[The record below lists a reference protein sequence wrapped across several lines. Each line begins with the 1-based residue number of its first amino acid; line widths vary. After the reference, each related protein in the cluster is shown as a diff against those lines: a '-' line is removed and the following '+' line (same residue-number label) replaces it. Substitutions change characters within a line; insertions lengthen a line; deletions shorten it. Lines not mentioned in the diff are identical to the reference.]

1 MGVAISKQD
10 AVVTNL
16 VGQLKAKDENG
27 NIRDLNIGD
36 VIRNGEEI
44 IFTANDTFTIEY
56 ADGTRLTEQN
66 AQPSAQPQPDA
77 SAADVAQFANEG
89 VDAEIAALQAQ
100 ILAGDDPTANLPAT
114 AAGAGTAGNQ
124 GGFDYISV
132 ARDGS
137 EVLAS
142 AGYDTSGFEQTAIT
156 TQEEILLEDLPL
168 VGPTL
173 DSGTATL
180 SDANLPTGTTPSS
193 TALTQTGNLSFSAAA
208 GVASLTL
215 DGIAIVSDGV
225 FDGPVSINTEYGVLT
240 ISAVDLINGNI
251 SYSFTL
257 NSAVDHSSSD
267 DFSQAF
273 NLILTDLEGNS
284 VGNTLT
290 ISVLDDAPSGQDDI
304 NSVDEDSLLAI
315 SGNLLDNDV
324 QGADTAQ
331 VTAAGSGG
339 NLDNAISNQ
348 SQVSGSY
355 GLLTLNA
362 DGSYSYQINSTAQA
376 VQALAQGESLTE
388 TFSYLLTDAD
398 GDTSIQT
405 LTITITGTNDVPVIS
420 TPQPGEADGAVREA
434 GQFDDGSIDPGTPS
448 VSGQLSASDVDNGA
462 VLIWSG
468 SADSPLGSFSIDA
481 TTGAWNYQL
490 DNAAADGLLEGE
502 IRTETFSVTVTDEF
516 GASAEQL
523 VTITIIGTNDA
534 PILSADSSG
543 SLTEDV
549 DIINGILSD
558 SGALS
563 FTDVDIGDS
572 HVVSSSYNG
581 DASWSGGALDQATQD
596 ALAQGFSADN
606 SGWSYEIANSLVQF
620 LAIGETITLSFTLTV
635 TDDFGA
641 SDSQQV
647 TLTITGTNDAPVLS
661 IDMSGAV
668 TEDVDVINGMLSDSG
683 DLSFTD
689 VDINDGH
696 SVSSSYNNDVSWTN
710 NPPLDQAIQDALA
723 AGFSVD
729 NSGWNYEIAN
739 SLVQFL
745 AVGETIT
752 LSFDVSVDDGNGGTD
767 TETVTVTITGTND
780 APVLSIDMSGAVTE
794 DVDVING
801 MLSDSGDLSFTDVDI
816 NDGHSVSS
824 SYNNDVSWTNNP
836 PLDQATQD
844 ALAAGFSVD
853 NSGWNY
859 EIANSLVQFL
869 AVGETITLSFDVTVD
884 DGNGG
889 TDTETVTVTIT
900 GTNDA
905 PVLSIDMSG
914 AVTED
919 VDVIN
924 GMLSDSGDLSF
935 TDVDINDGHS
945 VSSSYNN
952 DVSWTNNPPLDQ
964 ATQDALAAGFSVD
977 NSGWNYEIANS
988 LVQFLAVGETITLSF
1003 DVTVDDGNGG
1013 TDTETVTVTITGTN
1027 DAPVLSID
1035 MSGAVTEDVDVIN
1048 GMLSDSG
1055 DLSFTDV
1062 DINDGHSV
1070 SSSYNNDV
1078 SWTNNPPL
1086 DQAIQDA
1093 LAAGFSVDN
1102 SGWNYEIANSLVQF
1116 LAVGETITLS
1126 FDVSVDDGNGGT
1138 DTETVTVTITGTNDA
1153 PVLSIDMSGAVT
1165 EDVDVIN
1172 GMLSDS
1178 GDLSFTDVDINDGH
1192 SVSSSYNN
1200 DVSWTNNPPL
1210 DQATQDAL
1218 AAGFSVDNSGWNYEI
1233 ANSLVQF
1240 LAVGETITLSFDVTV
1255 DDGNGGTDTET
1266 VTVTIT
1272 GTNDAPVLSIDM
1284 SGAVTEDVDVIN
1296 GMLSDSGDLSFTD
1309 VDINDGHSVGSSY
1322 NNDVSWTN
1330 NPPLDQATQD
1340 ALAAGFSVDNS
1351 GWNYE
1356 IANSLVQ
1363 FLAVGETITLSFDVT
1378 VDDGNGGTDT
1388 ETVTVTITGT
1398 NDAPVLSIDMS
1409 GAVTEDVDVING
1421 MLSDSGDL
1429 SFTDVDINDG
1439 HSVGSS
1445 YNNDVSWTNNPPLD
1459 QATQDALAAGFSVDN
1474 SGWNYEIA
1482 NSLVQFLAVGETIT
1496 LSFDVSVDDGN
1507 GGTDTETV
1515 TVTIIGTND
1524 APVLTIDMSGAVT
1537 EDVDV
1542 INGMLSDSGD
1552 LSFTD
1557 VDINDGHSVGSSYNN
1572 DVSWTNNPP
1581 LDQATQDALAA
1592 GFSVDN
1598 SGWNYEIA
1606 NSLVQFLA
1614 VGETITLSFDVTV
1627 DDGNGGTD
1635 TETVTVTITGTN
1647 DAPVLSIDMSGAVTE
1662 DVDVINGMLSDSGD
1676 LSFTDVDINDGH
1688 SVSSSYNNDV
1698 SWTNNPPLD
1707 QAIQDA
1713 LAAGF
1718 SVDNSGWNYEIA
1730 NSLVQFLAVGETI
1743 TLSFDVSVDDGNGGT
1758 DTETVTVTIT
1768 GTNDAPVLSID
1779 MSGAVTEDVDVING
1793 MLSDS
1798 GDLSFTD
1805 VDINDGHS
1813 VGSSYNNDV
1822 SWTNNPPLDQATQD
1836 ALAAGFS
1843 VDNSGWNYEIAN
1855 SLVQF
1860 LAVGETITLSFDVS
1874 VDDGNG
1880 GTDTETVTVTITG
1893 TNDAPVLTIDMSGA
1907 VTEDVDVINGML
1919 SDSGDLSFTDVDI
1932 NDGHS
1937 VSSSYNNDVSWTNN
1951 PPLDQ
1956 ATQDALAAGFS
1967 VDNSGWNYEI
1977 ANSLV
1982 QFLAVGETITLSFD
1996 VSVDD
2001 GNGGTDTETVTVTIT
2016 GTNDAPVLSID
2027 MSGAVTED
2035 VDVING
2041 MLSDSGDLSF
2051 TDVDINDGHSVSSSY
2066 NNDVS
2071 WTNNPPLD
2079 QATQDA
2085 LAAGFS
2091 VDNSGWN
2098 YEIANSL
2105 VQFLAVGET
2114 ITLSFDVT
2122 VDDGNGG
2129 TDTETVTVTITGTN
2143 DAPVLSIDMSGAVTE
2158 DVDVINGML
2167 SDSGDLSFTDVDI
2180 NDGHSVGSSYNN
2192 DVSWTNNPPLD
2203 QATQDALAAGFSVD
2217 NSGWNYEIANSLVQ
2231 FLAVGETITLSFD
2244 VSVDD
2249 GNGGTDTETV
2259 TVTITGTNDAPVL
2272 SIDMSGAVT
2281 EDVDVINGMLSDSGD
2296 LSFTD
2301 VDINDGHSVSSS
2313 YNNDVSWTNNP
2324 PLDQAIQD
2332 ALAAGF
2338 SVDNSGW
2345 NYEIANSLVQF
2356 LAVGETITLSFDVS
2370 VDDGNGGTDT
2380 ETVTVTITG
2389 TNDAP
2394 VLSIDMSGAVTE
2406 DVDVINGMLSDSGD
2420 LSFTDVDINDG
2431 HSVGSSYNNDVSW
2444 TNNPPLDQATQDALA
2459 AGFSVD
2465 NSGWNYEIANSLVQF
2480 LAAGETIT
2488 LSFDVSVDDG
2498 NGGTDTE
2505 TVTVTIT
2512 GTNDAPV
2519 LTIDMSGA
2527 VTEDVDVING
2537 MLSDSGDLS
2546 FTDVDINDGH
2556 SVSSSYN
2563 NDVSWTNNPPLDQA
2577 TQDALAA
2584 GFSVDNSGWNYEIAN
2599 SLVQFLA
2606 VGETITLS
2614 FDVTVD
2620 DGNGGTDTETVTVT
2634 ITGTN
2639 DAPVLSIDMS
2649 GAVTEDVDVING
2661 MLSDSGDLSF
2671 TDVDINDGHSV
2682 SSSYND
2688 DATWSNNIPLDPA
2701 LISALEAGFSVDNSG
2716 WNYEIANSL
2725 VQFLA
2730 AGETITLSFDV
2741 TVDDGNGGTDTET
2754 VTITI
2759 NGTNDPVEG
2768 EFAKEIWV
2776 PASLLQL
2783 SDPYLAGYPLNI
2795 DVPTD
2800 VDATDEISITNLS
2813 LEFIDPAETAELG
2826 SIWYWD
2832 DGEQMLVQYDFDNPE
2847 ALSAAELGSL
2857 VYMPGNN
2864 GDIEEQLDISLT
2876 FTVNSGTDQVD
2887 GDFIIHAVPGNS
2899 LGGESVTIGD
2909 GSSPLTSGNDQDAIL
2924 SISGGFADA
2933 INLAPSAG
2941 SLDLFTDFQKSPFA
2955 IPIPGNERDI
2965 DTTAGSKRET
2975 EVSVRLTINGITFIV
2990 LLADPV
2996 DNIEQTWFYDADTG
3010 LMKASIGYNQIV
3022 QESDNSITLAD
3033 YLTLN
3038 PAQAADQWT
3047 ITYFDND
3054 GGSYQAR
3061 YVQAVFTHE
3070 LLPDDAITI
3079 TGSDDIDNLIF
3090 GSTQGDSLTGA
3101 NQSDEIVG
3109 REGNDTIKGLEGDDQ
3124 LLGGAG
3130 NDHIFA
3136 GTGAD
3141 YLVGGPG
3148 SDRLDAGSD
3157 NDRDILIWDA
3167 GSADGSTDEVYNF
3180 APNTDALD
3188 LSDILVNEENGVL
3201 DDYLDFSFVNGNT
3214 IITVDTTGAGGDSV
3228 TIVLNG
3234 VDLSTE
3240 YGTTDEGLIIQ
3251 SLISDGALL
3260 VTQPVVQA
3268 SLPEP
3273 NYTYLSE
3280 EQLVP

>member
-27 NIRDLNIGD
+27 NIRDLSIGD
-36 VIRNGEEI
+36 LIRNGEEI

-66 AQPSAQPQPDA
+66 AQPSAQPQPDSA
-77 SAADVAQFANEG
+77 AADVAQFANSG

-124 GGFDYISV
+124 GDFGYV
-132 ARDGS
+132 AVDRDGS
-137 EVLAS
+137 ELLAS
-142 AGYDTSGFEQTAIT
+142 AGYDTSGFDQTAIT

-168 VGPTL
+168 TGPTL
-173 DSGTATL
+173 NSGAATL
-180 SDANLPTGTTPSS
+180 SDANLPTGTTPSP

-215 DGIAIVSDGV
+215 DGVSIVSGGV
-225 FDGPVSINTEYGVLT
+225 FNGPVSINTEYGVLT
-240 ISAVDLINGNI
+240 INAVDLINGNI

-324 QGADTAQ
+324 QGGDTAQ

-339 NLDNAISNQ
+339 NLDNAVSNQ

-362 DGSYSYQINSTAQA
+362 DGSYNYQINSAAQA

-388 TFSYLLTDAD
+388 VFSYLLTDAD
-398 GDTSIQT
+398 GDTSVQT

-434 GQFDDGSIDPGTPS
+434 GQFDDGSIDPGTPG

-481 TTGAWNYQL
+481 ATGAWNYQL

-543 SLTEDV
+543 SITEDV
-549 DIINGILSD
+549 DVINGILSD
-558 SGALS
+558 SGSLSFTDVDIGDSHVVNSSYNGDVSWSGGALDQATQDALAAGFSADNSGWSYDIANSLVQFLAVGETITLSFTLTVTDAFGASDSQLVTLTINGTNDGPIINPPGEGDADGTVREAGQFDDSSVDPGTPGVSGQLSASDVDNGADLTWSGSADSPLGSFSVDAATGAWNYQLDNAAVDGLLEGEIRTETFTVTVTDEYGASAEQLVTITIIGTNDAPILSADASGAFIEDLDVINGMLSDSGSLS

-596 ALAQGFSADN
+596 ALAAGFSADN
-606 SGWSYEIANSLVQF
+606 SGWSYDIANSLVQF
-620 LAIGETITLSFTLTV
+620 LAVGETITLSFTLTV
-635 TDDFGA
+635 TDAFGA
-641 SDSQQV
+641 SDSQPV

-668 TEDVDVINGMLSDSG
+668 TEDVDVVAGMLSDSG

-689 VDINDGH
+689 VDINDSH
-696 SVSSSYNNDVSWTN
+696 SVGSSYNGDVLWSGGA
-710 NPPLDQAIQDALA
+710 LDQATQDALA

-729 NSGWNYEIAN
+729 NAGWSYDIAN

-767 TETVTVTITGTND
+767 TNTVTVTITGTND

-794 DVDVING
+794 DVDVVAG

-816 NDGHSVSS
+816 NDSHSVGS
-824 SYNNDVSWTNNP
+824 SYNGDVLWSGGA
-836 PLDQATQD
+836 LDQATQD

-853 NSGWNY
+853 NAGWSY
-859 EIANSLVQFL
+859 DIANSLVQFL

-889 TDTETVTVTIT
+889 TDTDTVTVTIT

-919 VDVIN
+919 VDVVA

-935 TDVDINDGHS
+935 TDVDINDSHS
-945 VSSSYNN
+945 VGSSYNG
-952 DVSWTNNPPLDQ
+952 DVLWSGGALDQ

-977 NSGWNYEIANS
+977 NSGWSYDIANS

-1013 TDTETVTVTITGTN
+1013 TDTDTVTVTITGTN

-1035 MSGAVTEDVDVIN
+1035 MSGAVTEDVDVVA

-1062 DINDGHSV
+1062 DINDSHSV
-1070 SSSYNNDV
+1070 GSSYNGDV
-1078 SWTNNPPL
+1078 LW
-1086 DQAIQDA
+1086 
-1093 LAAGFSVDN
+1093 
-1102 SGWNYEIANSLVQF
+1102 SG
-1116 LAVGETITLS
+1116 
-1126 FDVSVDDGNGGT
+1126 
-1138 DTETVTVTITGTNDA
+1138 
-1153 PVLSIDMSGAVT
+1153 GA
-1165 EDVDVIN
+1165 
-1172 GMLSDS
+1172 
-1178 GDLSFTDVDINDGH
+1178 
-1192 SVSSSYNN
+1192 
-1200 DVSWTNNPPL
+1200 L

-1218 AAGFSVDNSGWNYEI
+1218 AAGFSVDNSGWSYDI

-1255 DDGNGGTDTET
+1255 DDGNGGTDTDT

-1284 SGAVTEDVDVIN
+1284 SGAVTEDVDVVA

-1309 VDINDGHSVGSSY
+1309 VDINDSHNVGSSY
-1322 NNDVSWTN
+1322 NGDVLWSGGA
-1330 NPPLDQATQD
+1330 LDQATQD

-1351 GWNYE
+1351 GWSYD

-1388 ETVTVTITGT
+1388 DTVTVTITGT

-1409 GAVTEDVDVING
+1409 GAVTEDVDVVAG

-1429 SFTDVDINDG
+1429 SFTDVDINDS
-1439 HSVGSS
+1439 HNVGSS
-1445 YNNDVSWTNNPPLD
+1445 YNGDVLWSGGALD

-1474 SGWNYEIA
+1474 SGW
-1482 NSLVQFLAVGETIT
+1482 
-1496 LSFDVSVDDGN
+1496 
-1507 GGTDTETV
+1507 
-1515 TVTIIGTND
+1515 
-1524 APVLTIDMSGAVT
+1524 
-1537 EDVDV
+1537 
-1542 INGMLSDSGD
+1542 
-1552 LSFTD
+1552 
-1557 VDINDGHSVGSSYNN
+1557 SY
-1572 DVSWTNNPP
+1572 D
-1581 LDQATQDALAA
+1581 
-1592 GFSVDN
+1592 
-1598 SGWNYEIA
+1598 IA

-1635 TETVTVTITGTN
+1635 TDTVTVTITGTN

-1662 DVDVINGMLSDSGD
+1662 DVDVVAGMLSDSGD
-1676 LSFTDVDINDGH
+1676 LSFTDVDINDSH
-1688 SVSSSYNNDV
+1688 N
-1698 SWTNNPPLD
+1698 
-1707 QAIQDA
+1707 
-1713 LAAGF
+1713 
-1718 SVDNSGWNYEIA
+1718 
-1730 NSLVQFLAVGETI
+1730 
-1743 TLSFDVSVDDGNGGT
+1743 
-1758 DTETVTVTIT
+1758 
-1768 GTNDAPVLSID
+1768 
-1779 MSGAVTEDVDVING
+1779 
-1793 MLSDS
+1793 
-1798 GDLSFTD
+1798 
-1805 VDINDGHS
+1805 
-1813 VGSSYNNDV
+1813 VGSSYNGDV
-1822 SWTNNPPLDQATQD
+1822 LWSGGALDQATQD

-1843 VDNSGWNYEIAN
+1843 VDNSGW
-1855 SLVQF
+1855 
-1860 LAVGETITLSFDVS
+1860 
-1874 VDDGNG
+1874 
-1880 GTDTETVTVTITG
+1880 
-1893 TNDAPVLTIDMSGA
+1893 
-1907 VTEDVDVINGML
+1907 
-1919 SDSGDLSFTDVDI
+1919 
-1932 NDGHS
+1932 
-1937 VSSSYNNDVSWTNN
+1937 SYD
-1951 PPLDQ
+1951 
-1956 ATQDALAAGFS
+1956 
-1967 VDNSGWNYEI
+1967 
-1977 ANSLV
+1977 
-1982 QFLAVGETITLSFD
+1982 
-1996 VSVDD
+1996 
-2001 GNGGTDTETVTVTIT
+2001 
-2016 GTNDAPVLSID
+2016 
-2027 MSGAVTED
+2027 
-2035 VDVING
+2035 
-2041 MLSDSGDLSF
+2041 
-2051 TDVDINDGHSVSSSY
+2051 
-2066 NNDVS
+2066 
-2071 WTNNPPLD
+2071 
-2079 QATQDA
+2079 
-2085 LAAGFS
+2085 
-2091 VDNSGWN
+2091 
-2098 YEIANSL
+2098 IANSL

-2129 TDTETVTVTITGTN
+2129 TDTDTVTVTITGTN

-2158 DVDVINGML
+2158 DVDVVAGML

-2180 NDGHSVGSSYNN
+2180 NDSHNVGSSYNG
-2192 DVSWTNNPPLD
+2192 DVLWSGGALD

-2217 NSGWNYEIANSLVQ
+2217 NSGW
-2231 FLAVGETITLSFD
+2231 
-2244 VSVDD
+2244 
-2249 GNGGTDTETV
+2249 
-2259 TVTITGTNDAPVL
+2259 
-2272 SIDMSGAVT
+2272 
-2281 EDVDVINGMLSDSGD
+2281 
-2296 LSFTD
+2296 
-2301 VDINDGHSVSSS
+2301 S
-2313 YNNDVSWTNNP
+2313 YD
-2324 PLDQAIQD
+2324 
-2332 ALAAGF
+2332 
-2338 SVDNSGW
+2338 
-2345 NYEIANSLVQF
+2345 
-2356 LAVGETITLSFDVS
+2356 
-2370 VDDGNGGTDT
+2370 
-2380 ETVTVTITG
+2380 
-2389 TNDAP
+2389 
-2394 VLSIDMSGAVTE
+2394 
-2406 DVDVINGMLSDSGD
+2406 
-2420 LSFTDVDINDG
+2420 
-2431 HSVGSSYNNDVSW
+2431 
-2444 TNNPPLDQATQDALA
+2444 
-2459 AGFSVD
+2459 
-2465 NSGWNYEIANSLVQF
+2465 
-2480 LAAGETIT
+2480 
-2488 LSFDVSVDDG
+2488 
-2498 NGGTDTE
+2498 
-2505 TVTVTIT
+2505 
-2512 GTNDAPV
+2512 
-2519 LTIDMSGA
+2519 
-2527 VTEDVDVING
+2527 
-2537 MLSDSGDLS
+2537 
-2546 FTDVDINDGH
+2546 
-2556 SVSSSYN
+2556 
-2563 NDVSWTNNPPLDQA
+2563 
-2577 TQDALAA
+2577 
-2584 GFSVDNSGWNYEIAN
+2584 IAN

-2620 DGNGGTDTETVTVT
+2620 DGNGGTDTDTVTVT

-2649 GAVTEDVDVING
+2649 GAVTEDVDVVAG

-2671 TDVDINDGHSV
+2671 TDVDINDSHSV
-2682 SSSYND
+2682 GSSYNGD
-2688 DATWSNNIPLDPA
+2688 VLWSGGALDQATQDALA
-2701 LISALEAGFSVDNSG
+2701 AGFSVDNSG
-2716 WNYEIANSL
+2716 WSYDIANSL

-2730 AGETITLSFDV
+2730 VGETITLSFDVTVDDGNGGTDTDTVTVTITGTNDAPVLSIDMSGAVTEDVDVVAGMLSDSGDLSFTDVDINDSHNVGSSYNGDVLWSGGALDQATQDALAAGFSVDNSGWSYDIANSLVQFLAVGETITLSFDVTVDDGNGGTDTDTVTVTITGTNDAPVLSINMSGAVTEDVDVVAGMLSDSGDLSFTDVDINDSHSVGSSYNGDVLWSGGALDQATQDALAAGFSVDNAGWSYDIANSLVQFLAVGETITLSFDV

-2795 DVPTD
+2795 DVPCD
-2800 VDATDEISITNLS
+2800 VDATDDISITNLS
-2813 LEFIDPAETAELG
+2813 LEFIDPGETAEIG

-2832 DGEQMLVQYDFDNPE
+2832 EDIQMLVQYDFNNPE
-2847 ALSAAELGSL
+2847 ALSATELGSL
-2857 VYMPGNN
+2857 VYMPGDN

-2909 GSSPLTSGNDQDAIL
+2909 GSSPLTSGNDQDAVL

-2933 INLAPSAG
+2933 INLDPTNG
-2941 SLDLFTDFQKSPFA
+2941 SLDLFTDYQKSPFA
-2955 IPIPGNERDI
+2955 IPIPGDERDI

-2996 DNIEQTWFYDADTG
+2996 DSVEQTWFYDADSG
-3010 LMKASIGYNQIV
+3010 LMKASIGYDQIV
-3022 QESDNSITLAD
+3022 QESDNSVTLAD

-3038 PAQAADQWT
+3038 PAQAGDLWT

-3070 LLPDDAITI
+3070 LLPDDAITV
-3079 TGSDDIDNLIF
+3079 TGTDDIDNLIF
-3090 GSTQGDSLTGA
+3090 GSTQSDSLTGA

-3109 REGNDTIKGLEGDDQ
+3109 REGNDTIYGLEGDDQ

-3130 NDHIFA
+3130 NDYIFG

-3148 SDRLDAGSD
+3148 SDRLDAGID

-3180 APNTDALD
+3180 DPNTDALD

-3201 DDYLDFSFVNGNT
+3201 DDYLDFSFVGGNT
-3214 IITVDTTGAGGDSV
+3214 IISVDTTGAGGDSV

-3240 YGTTDEGLIIQ
+3240 YGTTDEGVIIQ

-3273 NYTYLSE
+3273 NYTYSSE
-3280 EQLVP
+3280 EQLIP

>member
-27 NIRDLNIGD
+27 NIRDLSIGD
-36 VIRNGEEI
+36 LIRNGEEI

-66 AQPSAQPQPDA
+66 AQPSAQPQPDSA
-77 SAADVAQFANEG
+77 AADVAQFANSG

-124 GGFDYISV
+124 GDFGYV
-132 ARDGS
+132 AVDRDGS
-137 EVLAS
+137 ELLAS
-142 AGYDTSGFEQTAIT
+142 AGYDTSGFDQTAIT

-168 VGPTL
+168 TGPTL
-173 DSGTATL
+173 NSGAATL
-180 SDANLPTGTTPSS
+180 SDANLPTGTTPSP

-215 DGIAIVSDGV
+215 DGVAIVSGGV
-225 FDGPVSINTEYGVLT
+225 FNGPVSINTEYGVLT
-240 ISAVDLINGNI
+240 INAVDLINGNI

-290 ISVLDDAPSGQDDI
+290 ISVLDDAPSGQDDV

-324 QGADTAQ
+324 QGGDTAQ

-339 NLDNAISNQ
+339 NLDNAVSNQ

-362 DGSYSYQINSTAQA
+362 DGSYNYQINSAAQA

-388 TFSYLLTDAD
+388 VFSYLLTDAD
-398 GDTSIQT
+398 GDTSVQT

-434 GQFDDGSIDPGTPS
+434 GQFDDGSIDPGTPG

-468 SADSPLGSFSIDA
+468 SADSPLGSFSVDA
-481 TTGAWNYQL
+481 ATGAWNYQL
-490 DNAAADGLLEGE
+490 DNASADGLLEGE

-543 SLTEDV
+543 SLTDDV
-549 DIINGILSD
+549 DVINGMLSD
-558 SGALS
+558 SGSLSFTDVDINDSHSVSSSYNGDASWSGGALAQATQDALAAGFSADNSGWSYDIANSLVQFLAVGETITLSFTLTVTDAFGASDSQLVTLTINGTNDGPVINPPGEGDADGTVREAGQFDDSSVDPGTPGVSGQLSASDVDNGADLTWSGSADSPLGSFSVDAATGAWNYQLDNAAVDGLLEGEIRTETFTVTVTDEYGANAEQLVTITIIGTNDAPILSADASGAVIEDLDVINGMLSDSGSLS

-596 ALAQGFSADN
+596 ALAAGFSADN
-606 SGWSYEIANSLVQF
+606 SGWSY
-620 LAIGETITLSFTLTV
+620 
-635 TDDFGA
+635 D
-641 SDSQQV
+641 
-647 TLTITGTNDAPVLS
+647 
-661 IDMSGAV
+661 
-668 TEDVDVINGMLSDSG
+668 
-683 DLSFTD
+683 
-689 VDINDGH
+689 
-696 SVSSSYNNDVSWTN
+696 
-710 NPPLDQAIQDALA
+710 
-723 AGFSVD
+723 
-729 NSGWNYEIAN
+729 IAN

-752 LSFDVSVDDGNGGTD
+752 LSFDVTVDDGNGGTD
-767 TETVTVTITGTND
+767 TDTVTVTITGTND

-816 NDGHSVSS
+816 NDSHSVGS
-824 SYNNDVSWTNNP
+824 SYNGDVLWSGGA
-836 PLDQATQD
+836 LDQATQD

-853 NSGWNY
+853 NAGWSY
-859 EIANSLVQFL
+859 DIANSLVQFL

-889 TDTETVTVTIT
+889 TDTDTVTVTIT

-935 TDVDINDGHS
+935 SDVDINDSHS
-945 VSSSYNN
+945 VGSSYNG
-952 DVSWTNNPPLDQ
+952 DVLWSGGALDQ

-977 NSGWNYEIANS
+977 NSGWSYDIANS

-1013 TDTETVTVTITGTN
+1013 TDTDTVTVTITGTNDAPVLSIDMSGAVTEDVDVVAGMLSDSGDLSFTDVDINDSHSLGSSYNGDVLWSGGALDQATQDALAAGFSVDNAGWSYDIANSLVQFLAVGETITLSFDVTVDDGNGGIDTDTVAVTITGTN

-1055 DLSFTDV
+1055 DLSFSDV
-1062 DINDGHSV
+1062 DINDSHSV
-1070 SSSYNNDV
+1070 GSSYNGDV
-1078 SWTNNPPL
+1078 LW
-1086 DQAIQDA
+1086 
-1093 LAAGFSVDN
+1093 
-1102 SGWNYEIANSLVQF
+1102 SG
-1116 LAVGETITLS
+1116 
-1126 FDVSVDDGNGGT
+1126 
-1138 DTETVTVTITGTNDA
+1138 
-1153 PVLSIDMSGAVT
+1153 GA
-1165 EDVDVIN
+1165 
-1172 GMLSDS
+1172 
-1178 GDLSFTDVDINDGH
+1178 
-1192 SVSSSYNN
+1192 
-1200 DVSWTNNPPL
+1200 L

-1218 AAGFSVDNSGWNYEI
+1218 AAGFSVDNAGWSYDI

-1255 DDGNGGTDTET
+1255 DDGNGGTDTDT

-1284 SGAVTEDVDVIN
+1284 SGAVTEDVDVVA

-1309 VDINDGHSVGSSY
+1309 VDINDSHSVGSSY
-1322 NNDVSWTN
+1322 NGDVLWSGGA
-1330 NPPLDQATQD
+1330 LDQATQD
-1340 ALAAGFSVDNS
+1340 ALAAGFSVDNA
-1351 GWNYE
+1351 GWSYD

-1388 ETVTVTITGT
+1388 DTVTVTITGT

-1409 GAVTEDVDVING
+1409 GAVTEDVDVVAG
-1421 MLSDSGDL
+1421 MLSDSGVL
-1429 SFTDVDINDG
+1429 SFTDVDVNDS

-1445 YNNDVSWTNNPPLD
+1445 YNGDVLWSGGALD

-1474 SGWNYEIA
+1474 AGWSYDIA

-1496 LSFDVSVDDGN
+1496 LSFDVTVDDGN
-1507 GGTDTETV
+1507 GGIDTDTV
-1515 TVTIIGTND
+1515 AVTITGTND
-1524 APVLTIDMSGAVT
+1524 APVLSIDMSGAVT

-1542 INGMLSDSGD
+1542 VAGMLSDSGD

-1557 VDINDGHSVGSSYNN
+1557 VDINDSHSVGSSYNG
-1572 DVSWTNNPP
+1572 DVLWSGGA

-1598 SGWNYEIA
+1598 AGWNYDIA

-1635 TETVTVTITGTN
+1635 T
-1647 DAPVLSIDMSGAVTE
+1647 D
-1662 DVDVINGMLSDSGD
+1662 
-1676 LSFTDVDINDGH
+1676 
-1688 SVSSSYNNDV
+1688 
-1698 SWTNNPPLD
+1698 
-1707 QAIQDA
+1707 
-1713 LAAGF
+1713 
-1718 SVDNSGWNYEIA
+1718 
-1730 NSLVQFLAVGETI
+1730 
-1743 TLSFDVSVDDGNGGT
+1743 
-1758 DTETVTVTIT
+1758 
-1768 GTNDAPVLSID
+1768 
-1779 MSGAVTEDVDVING
+1779 
-1793 MLSDS
+1793 
-1798 GDLSFTD
+1798 
-1805 VDINDGHS
+1805 
-1813 VGSSYNNDV
+1813 
-1822 SWTNNPPLDQATQD
+1822 
-1836 ALAAGFS
+1836 
-1843 VDNSGWNYEIAN
+1843 
-1855 SLVQF
+1855 
-1860 LAVGETITLSFDVS
+1860 
-1874 VDDGNG
+1874 
-1880 GTDTETVTVTITG
+1880 
-1893 TNDAPVLTIDMSGA
+1893 
-1907 VTEDVDVINGML
+1907 
-1919 SDSGDLSFTDVDI
+1919 
-1932 NDGHS
+1932 
-1937 VSSSYNNDVSWTNN
+1937 
-1951 PPLDQ
+1951 
-1956 ATQDALAAGFS
+1956 
-1967 VDNSGWNYEI
+1967 
-1977 ANSLV
+1977 
-1982 QFLAVGETITLSFD
+1982 
-1996 VSVDD
+1996 
-2001 GNGGTDTETVTVTIT
+2001 
-2016 GTNDAPVLSID
+2016 
-2027 MSGAVTED
+2027 
-2035 VDVING
+2035 
-2041 MLSDSGDLSF
+2041 
-2051 TDVDINDGHSVSSSY
+2051 
-2066 NNDVS
+2066 
-2071 WTNNPPLD
+2071 
-2079 QATQDA
+2079 
-2085 LAAGFS
+2085 
-2091 VDNSGWN
+2091 
-2098 YEIANSL
+2098 
-2105 VQFLAVGET
+2105 
-2114 ITLSFDVT
+2114 
-2122 VDDGNGG
+2122 
-2129 TDTETVTVTITGTN
+2129 
-2143 DAPVLSIDMSGAVTE
+2143 
-2158 DVDVINGML
+2158 
-2167 SDSGDLSFTDVDI
+2167 
-2180 NDGHSVGSSYNN
+2180 
-2192 DVSWTNNPPLD
+2192 
-2203 QATQDALAAGFSVD
+2203 
-2217 NSGWNYEIANSLVQ
+2217 
-2231 FLAVGETITLSFD
+2231 
-2244 VSVDD
+2244 
-2249 GNGGTDTETV
+2249 
-2259 TVTITGTNDAPVL
+2259 
-2272 SIDMSGAVT
+2272 
-2281 EDVDVINGMLSDSGD
+2281 
-2296 LSFTD
+2296 
-2301 VDINDGHSVSSS
+2301 
-2313 YNNDVSWTNNP
+2313 
-2324 PLDQAIQD
+2324 
-2332 ALAAGF
+2332 
-2338 SVDNSGW
+2338 
-2345 NYEIANSLVQF
+2345 
-2356 LAVGETITLSFDVS
+2356 
-2370 VDDGNGGTDT
+2370 
-2380 ETVTVTITG
+2380 
-2389 TNDAP
+2389 
-2394 VLSIDMSGAVTE
+2394 
-2406 DVDVINGMLSDSGD
+2406 
-2420 LSFTDVDINDG
+2420 
-2431 HSVGSSYNNDVSW
+2431 
-2444 TNNPPLDQATQDALA
+2444 
-2459 AGFSVD
+2459 
-2465 NSGWNYEIANSLVQF
+2465 
-2480 LAAGETIT
+2480 
-2488 LSFDVSVDDG
+2488 
-2498 NGGTDTE
+2498 
-2505 TVTVTIT
+2505 
-2512 GTNDAPV
+2512 
-2519 LTIDMSGA
+2519 
-2527 VTEDVDVING
+2527 
-2537 MLSDSGDLS
+2537 
-2546 FTDVDINDGH
+2546 
-2556 SVSSSYN
+2556 
-2563 NDVSWTNNPPLDQA
+2563 
-2577 TQDALAA
+2577 
-2584 GFSVDNSGWNYEIAN
+2584 
-2599 SLVQFLA
+2599 
-2606 VGETITLS
+2606 
-2614 FDVTVD
+2614 
-2620 DGNGGTDTETVTVT
+2620 
-2634 ITGTN
+2634 
-2639 DAPVLSIDMS
+2639 
-2649 GAVTEDVDVING
+2649 
-2661 MLSDSGDLSF
+2661 
-2671 TDVDINDGHSV
+2671 
-2682 SSSYND
+2682 
-2688 DATWSNNIPLDPA
+2688 
-2701 LISALEAGFSVDNSG
+2701 
-2716 WNYEIANSL
+2716 
-2725 VQFLA
+2725 
-2730 AGETITLSFDV
+2730 
-2741 TVDDGNGGTDTET
+2741 T

-2795 DVPTD
+2795 DVPSD
-2800 VDATDEISITNLS
+2800 VDATDDISITNLS
-2813 LEFIDPAETAELG
+2813 LEFIDPGETAEIG

-2832 DGEQMLVQYDFDNPE
+2832 EDIQMLVQYDFNNPE
-2847 ALSAAELGSL
+2847 ALSATELGSL
-2857 VYMPGNN
+2857 VYMPGDN

-2909 GSSPLTSGNDQDAIL
+2909 GSSPLTSGNDQDAVL

-2933 INLAPSAG
+2933 INLGPANG
-2941 SLDLFTDFQKSPFA
+2941 SLDLFTDYQKSPFA
-2955 IPIPGNERDI
+2955 IPIPGDERDI

-2996 DNIEQTWFYDADTG
+2996 DSVEQTWFYDADSG
-3010 LMKASIGYNQIV
+3010 LMKASIGYDQIV
-3022 QESDNSITLAD
+3022 QESDNSVTLAD

-3038 PAQAADQWT
+3038 PAQAGDLWT

-3070 LLPDDAITI
+3070 LLPDDAITV
-3079 TGSDDIDNLIF
+3079 TGTDDIDNLIF
-3090 GSTQGDSLTGA
+3090 GSTQSDSLTGA

-3109 REGNDTIKGLEGDDQ
+3109 REGNDTIYGLEGDDQ

-3130 NDHIFA
+3130 NDYIFG

-3148 SDRLDAGSD
+3148 SDRLDAGID

-3180 APNTDALD
+3180 DPNTDALD

-3201 DDYLDFSFVNGNT
+3201 DDYLDFSFVGGNT
-3214 IITVDTTGAGGDSV
+3214 IISVDTTGAGGDSV

-3240 YGTTDEGLIIQ
+3240 YGTTDEGVIIQ

-3273 NYTYLSE
+3273 NYTYSSE
-3280 EQLVP
+3280 EQLIP

>member
-27 NIRDLNIGD
+27 NIRDLSIGD
-36 VIRNGEEI
+36 LIRNGEEI

-66 AQPSAQPQPDA
+66 AQPSAQPQPDSA
-77 SAADVAQFANEG
+77 AADVAQFANSG

-124 GGFDYISV
+124 GDFGYV
-132 ARDGS
+132 AVDRDGS
-137 EVLAS
+137 ELLAS
-142 AGYDTSGFEQTAIT
+142 AGYDTSGFDQTAIT

-168 VGPTL
+168 TGPTL
-173 DSGTATL
+173 NSGAATL
-180 SDANLPTGTTPSS
+180 SDANLPTGTTPSP

-215 DGIAIVSDGV
+215 DGVSIVSGGV
-225 FDGPVSINTEYGVLT
+225 FNGPVSINTEYGVLT
-240 ISAVDLINGNI
+240 INAVDLINGNI

-324 QGADTAQ
+324 QGGDTAQ

-339 NLDNAISNQ
+339 NLDNAVSNQ

-362 DGSYSYQINSTAQA
+362 DGSYSYQINSAAQA

-388 TFSYLLTDAD
+388 VFSYLLTDAD
-398 GDTSIQT
+398 GDTSVQT

-434 GQFDDGSIDPGTPS
+434 GQFDDGSIDPGTPG

-481 TTGAWNYQL
+481 ATGAWNYQL

-502 IRTETFSVTVTDEF
+502 IRTETFLVTVTDEF

-543 SLTEDV
+543 SITEDV
-549 DIINGILSD
+549 DVINGMLSD
-558 SGALS
+558 SGALSFTDVDIGDSHVVSSSYNGDVSWSGGDLDQATQDALAQGFSADNSGWSYDIANSLVQFLAVGETITLSFTLTVTDAFGASDSQLVTLTINGTNDGPIINPPGEGDADGTVREAGQFDDSSVDPGTPGVSGQLSASDVDNGADLTWSGSADSPLGSFSVDAATGAWNYQLDNAAVDGLLEGEIRTETFTVTVTDEYGANAEQLVTITIIGTNDAPILSADASGAVIEDLDVINGMLSDSGSLS

-581 DASWSGGALDQATQD
+581 DASWSGGALAQATQD
-596 ALAQGFSADN
+596 ALAAGFSADN
-606 SGWSYEIANSLVQF
+606 AGWSYDIANSLVQF
-620 LAIGETITLSFTLTV
+620 LAVGETITLSFTLTV
-635 TDDFGA
+635 TDAFGA
-641 SDSQQV
+641 SDSQPV

-668 TEDVDVINGMLSDSG
+668 TEDVDVLAGMLSDSG

-689 VDINDGH
+689 VDINDSH
-696 SVSSSYNNDVSWTN
+696 SVGSSYNGDVLWSGGA
-710 NPPLDQAIQDALA
+710 LDQATQDALA
-723 AGFSVD
+723 AGFSAD
-729 NSGWNYEIAN
+729 NAGWSYDIAN

-767 TETVTVTITGTND
+767 TDTVTVTITGTNDAPVLSIDMSGAVTEDVDVVAGMLSDSGDLSFTDVDINDSHSVGSSYNGDVLWSGGALDQATQDALAAGFSVDNAGWSYDIANSLVQFLAVGETITLSFDVTVDDGNGGTDTDTVTVTITGTND

-816 NDGHSVSS
+816 NDSHSVGS
-824 SYNNDVSWTNNP
+824 SYNGDVLWSGGA
-836 PLDQATQD
+836 LDQATQD

-853 NSGWNY
+853 NAGWSY
-859 EIANSLVQFL
+859 DIANSLVQFL

-889 TDTETVTVTIT
+889 TDTDTVTVTIT

-935 TDVDINDGHS
+935 TDVDINDSHS
-945 VSSSYNN
+945 VGSSYNG
-952 DVSWTNNPPLDQ
+952 DVLWSGGALDQ

-977 NSGWNYEIANS
+977 NAGWSYDIANS

-1013 TDTETVTVTITGTN
+1013 TDTDTVTVTITGTN

-1035 MSGAVTEDVDVIN
+1035 MSGAVTEDVDVVA

-1062 DINDGHSV
+1062 DINDSHSV
-1070 SSSYNNDV
+1070 GSSYNGDV
-1078 SWTNNPPL
+1078 LW
-1086 DQAIQDA
+1086 
-1093 LAAGFSVDN
+1093 
-1102 SGWNYEIANSLVQF
+1102 SG
-1116 LAVGETITLS
+1116 
-1126 FDVSVDDGNGGT
+1126 
-1138 DTETVTVTITGTNDA
+1138 
-1153 PVLSIDMSGAVT
+1153 GA
-1165 EDVDVIN
+1165 
-1172 GMLSDS
+1172 
-1178 GDLSFTDVDINDGH
+1178 
-1192 SVSSSYNN
+1192 
-1200 DVSWTNNPPL
+1200 L

-1218 AAGFSVDNSGWNYEI
+1218 AAGFSVDNAGWSYDI

-1255 DDGNGGTDTET
+1255 DDGNGGTDTDT

-1284 SGAVTEDVDVIN
+1284 SGAVTEDVDVVA

-1309 VDINDGHSVGSSY
+1309 VDINDSHSVGSSY
-1322 NNDVSWTN
+1322 NGDVLWSGGA
-1330 NPPLDQATQD
+1330 LDQATQD
-1340 ALAAGFSVDNS
+1340 ALAAGFSVDNA
-1351 GWNYE
+1351 GWSYD

-1388 ETVTVTITGT
+1388 DTVTVTITGT

-1409 GAVTEDVDVING
+1409 GAVTEDVDVVAG

-1429 SFTDVDINDG
+1429 SFTDVDINDS

-1445 YNNDVSWTNNPPLD
+1445 YNGDVLWSGGALD

-1474 SGWNYEIA
+1474 AGWSYDIA
-1482 NSLVQFLAVGETIT
+1482 NSLVQFLAV
-1496 LSFDVSVDDGN
+1496 
-1507 GGTDTETV
+1507 
-1515 TVTIIGTND
+1515 
-1524 APVLTIDMSGAVT
+1524 
-1537 EDVDV
+1537 
-1542 INGMLSDSGD
+1542 
-1552 LSFTD
+1552 
-1557 VDINDGHSVGSSYNN
+1557 
-1572 DVSWTNNPP
+1572 
-1581 LDQATQDALAA
+1581 
-1592 GFSVDN
+1592 
-1598 SGWNYEIA
+1598 
-1606 NSLVQFLA
+1606 
-1614 VGETITLSFDVTV
+1614 
-1627 DDGNGGTD
+1627 
-1635 TETVTVTITGTN
+1635 
-1647 DAPVLSIDMSGAVTE
+1647 
-1662 DVDVINGMLSDSGD
+1662 
-1676 LSFTDVDINDGH
+1676 
-1688 SVSSSYNNDV
+1688 
-1698 SWTNNPPLD
+1698 
-1707 QAIQDA
+1707 
-1713 LAAGF
+1713 
-1718 SVDNSGWNYEIA
+1718 
-1730 NSLVQFLAVGETI
+1730 
-1743 TLSFDVSVDDGNGGT
+1743 
-1758 DTETVTVTIT
+1758 
-1768 GTNDAPVLSID
+1768 
-1779 MSGAVTEDVDVING
+1779 
-1793 MLSDS
+1793 
-1798 GDLSFTD
+1798 
-1805 VDINDGHS
+1805 
-1813 VGSSYNNDV
+1813 
-1822 SWTNNPPLDQATQD
+1822 
-1836 ALAAGFS
+1836 
-1843 VDNSGWNYEIAN
+1843 
-1855 SLVQF
+1855 
-1860 LAVGETITLSFDVS
+1860 
-1874 VDDGNG
+1874 
-1880 GTDTETVTVTITG
+1880 
-1893 TNDAPVLTIDMSGA
+1893 
-1907 VTEDVDVINGML
+1907 
-1919 SDSGDLSFTDVDI
+1919 
-1932 NDGHS
+1932 
-1937 VSSSYNNDVSWTNN
+1937 
-1951 PPLDQ
+1951 
-1956 ATQDALAAGFS
+1956 
-1967 VDNSGWNYEI
+1967 
-1977 ANSLV
+1977 
-1982 QFLAVGETITLSFD
+1982 
-1996 VSVDD
+1996 
-2001 GNGGTDTETVTVTIT
+2001 
-2016 GTNDAPVLSID
+2016 
-2027 MSGAVTED
+2027 
-2035 VDVING
+2035 
-2041 MLSDSGDLSF
+2041 
-2051 TDVDINDGHSVSSSY
+2051 
-2066 NNDVS
+2066 
-2071 WTNNPPLD
+2071 
-2079 QATQDA
+2079 
-2085 LAAGFS
+2085 
-2091 VDNSGWN
+2091 
-2098 YEIANSL
+2098 
-2105 VQFLAVGET
+2105 
-2114 ITLSFDVT
+2114 
-2122 VDDGNGG
+2122 
-2129 TDTETVTVTITGTN
+2129 
-2143 DAPVLSIDMSGAVTE
+2143 
-2158 DVDVINGML
+2158 
-2167 SDSGDLSFTDVDI
+2167 
-2180 NDGHSVGSSYNN
+2180 
-2192 DVSWTNNPPLD
+2192 
-2203 QATQDALAAGFSVD
+2203 
-2217 NSGWNYEIANSLVQ
+2217 
-2231 FLAVGETITLSFD
+2231 
-2244 VSVDD
+2244 
-2249 GNGGTDTETV
+2249 
-2259 TVTITGTNDAPVL
+2259 
-2272 SIDMSGAVT
+2272 
-2281 EDVDVINGMLSDSGD
+2281 
-2296 LSFTD
+2296 
-2301 VDINDGHSVSSS
+2301 
-2313 YNNDVSWTNNP
+2313 
-2324 PLDQAIQD
+2324 
-2332 ALAAGF
+2332 
-2338 SVDNSGW
+2338 
-2345 NYEIANSLVQF
+2345 
-2356 LAVGETITLSFDVS
+2356 
-2370 VDDGNGGTDT
+2370 
-2380 ETVTVTITG
+2380 
-2389 TNDAP
+2389 
-2394 VLSIDMSGAVTE
+2394 
-2406 DVDVINGMLSDSGD
+2406 
-2420 LSFTDVDINDG
+2420 
-2431 HSVGSSYNNDVSW
+2431 
-2444 TNNPPLDQATQDALA
+2444 
-2459 AGFSVD
+2459 
-2465 NSGWNYEIANSLVQF
+2465 
-2480 LAAGETIT
+2480 
-2488 LSFDVSVDDG
+2488 
-2498 NGGTDTE
+2498 
-2505 TVTVTIT
+2505 
-2512 GTNDAPV
+2512 
-2519 LTIDMSGA
+2519 
-2527 VTEDVDVING
+2527 
-2537 MLSDSGDLS
+2537 
-2546 FTDVDINDGH
+2546 
-2556 SVSSSYN
+2556 
-2563 NDVSWTNNPPLDQA
+2563 
-2577 TQDALAA
+2577 
-2584 GFSVDNSGWNYEIAN
+2584 
-2599 SLVQFLA
+2599 
-2606 VGETITLS
+2606 
-2614 FDVTVD
+2614 
-2620 DGNGGTDTETVTVT
+2620 
-2634 ITGTN
+2634 
-2639 DAPVLSIDMS
+2639 
-2649 GAVTEDVDVING
+2649 
-2661 MLSDSGDLSF
+2661 
-2671 TDVDINDGHSV
+2671 
-2682 SSSYND
+2682 
-2688 DATWSNNIPLDPA
+2688 
-2701 LISALEAGFSVDNSG
+2701 
-2716 WNYEIANSL
+2716 
-2725 VQFLA
+2725 
-2730 AGETITLSFDV
+2730 GETITLSFDV

-2800 VDATDEISITNLS
+2800 VDATDDISITNLS
-2813 LEFIDPAETAELG
+2813 LEFIDPGETAEIG

-2832 DGEQMLVQYDFDNPE
+2832 EDIQMLVQYDFNNPE
-2847 ALSAAELGSL
+2847 ALSATELGSL
-2857 VYMPGNN
+2857 VYMPGDN

-2909 GSSPLTSGNDQDAIL
+2909 GSSPLTSGNDQDAVL

-2933 INLAPSAG
+2933 INLDPANG
-2941 SLDLFTDFQKSPFA
+2941 SLDLFTDYQKSPFA
-2955 IPIPGNERDI
+2955 IPIPGDERDI

-2996 DNIEQTWFYDADTG
+2996 DSVEQTWFYDADSG
-3010 LMKASIGYNQIV
+3010 LMKASIGYDQIV
-3022 QESDNSITLAD
+3022 QESDNSVTLAD

-3038 PAQAADQWT
+3038 PAQAGDLWT

-3070 LLPDDAITI
+3070 LLPDDAITV
-3079 TGSDDIDNLIF
+3079 TGTDDIDNLIF
-3090 GSTQGDSLTGA
+3090 GSTQSDSLTGA

-3109 REGNDTIKGLEGDDQ
+3109 REGNDTIYGLEGDDQ

-3130 NDHIFA
+3130 NDYIFG

-3148 SDRLDAGSD
+3148 SDRLDAGID

-3180 APNTDALD
+3180 DPNTDALD

-3201 DDYLDFSFVNGNT
+3201 DDYLDFSFVGGNT
-3214 IITVDTTGAGGDSV
+3214 IISVDTTGAGGDSV

-3240 YGTTDEGLIIQ
+3240 YGTTDEGVIIQ

-3273 NYTYLSE
+3273 NYTYSSE
-3280 EQLVP
+3280 EQLIP